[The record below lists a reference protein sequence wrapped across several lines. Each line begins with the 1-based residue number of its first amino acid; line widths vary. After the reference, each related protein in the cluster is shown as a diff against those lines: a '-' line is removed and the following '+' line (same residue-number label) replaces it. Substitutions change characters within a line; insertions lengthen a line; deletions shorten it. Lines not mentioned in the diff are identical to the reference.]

1 MMRLPFTHWLRV
13 VRHVSRR
20 QLLAAAVCGLG
31 APALALTRPRVVF
44 LNPGEAA
51 NSGTGPLWQ
60 SLSRHMEM
68 AAADLGLQLDVLYAE
83 RDHALMLR
91 QAQAVAQ
98 RQPSPDYVV
107 VVNEK
112 SLLPQLLERLA
123 PSSAGV
129 LAIHNPVPFEQRQ
142 QLGNERERFEHWIG
156 TAVADNDAGGYRLM
170 EELARR
176 LNGQSPQVLGITGDP
191 ATPVS
196 AERAQGVERYL
207 RVSRRGSVLQLVH
220 GDWSYE
226 DAEAKARVLLA
237 RYPQA
242 NVLWAANDSMALG
255 ALGALR
261 GAGAQSPVW
270 VGGMGGWPDALDSID
285 AGGLAAP
292 AAGHMLIGAVAM
304 VMLSDHAR
312 GTDFA
317 IAGRAARRL
326 DYLRVVTRADLPAYR
341 QAVADNTGRLPWHQL
356 ARAGRA
362 DALPYDEALRQLLD
376 RKRAGTR

>member
-1 MMRLPFTHWLRV
+1 MHCFRLT
-13 VRHVSRR
+13 RHVSRR
-20 QLLAAAVCGLG
+20 RLLAGTVCGL
-31 APALALTRPRVVF
+31 AVPALALTRPRVVF
-44 LNPGEAA
+44 LNPGEAT
-51 NSGTGPLWQ
+51 SRGTGPLWL
-60 SLSRHMEM
+60 SLSDHMKT
-68 AAADLGLQLDVLYAE
+68 AAADLNLQLDVLYAE

-142 QLGNERERFEHWIG
+142 QVGNERERFQHWIG
-156 TAVADNDAGGYRLM
+156 TAVADNDAGGFRLM
-170 EELARR
+170 EELARH
-176 LNGQSPQVLGITGDP
+176 LDGQVPQVLGITGDP

-207 RVSRRGSVLQLVH
+207 RVSRRGSVLQLVN
-220 GDWSYE
+220 GDWSLL
-226 DAEAKARVLLA
+226 DAEAKAQVLLA

-255 ALGALR
+255 ALRA
-261 GAGAQSPVW
+261 AGTPPRVR
-270 VGGMGGWPDALDSID
+270 VGGMGGWPEALDSIA
-285 AGGLAAP
+285 AGGLIAT

-304 VMLSDHAR
+304 VLLADHAL

-317 IAGRAARRL
+317 TAGLAALRL
-326 DYLRVVTRADLPAYR
+326 DYLQVVTRTNLPAYR
-341 QAVADNTGRLPWHQL
+341 QAVASGNGRLAWRHL

-376 RKRAGTR
+376 RPRAVQR